1 VVVEERLQN
10 GWGAELRT
18 IAQLGTVLCLQGFF
32 EIAVVGGQ
40 YFPVGFGGL
49 SIHCKFE
56 LSGFELRDRG
66 R

>member
-1 VVVEERLQN
+1 MEERLQN
-10 GWGAELRT
+10 RQGAELGT
-18 IAQLGTVLCLQGFF
+18 IAQLGSVLCLQNVF
-32 EIAVVGGQ
+32 EIAIVGGQ